1 VSALVELDRLG
12 KIYGTRTGDVVALEG
27 ISLTIDD
34 GEFVA
39 IVGPSGCGKTTLL
52 KILANLEQHTSGTG
66 ILGNRELGGRAS
78 DDVGMVFQKATL
90 LPWLDILANVLLP
103 VTLKR
108 RASTADREGAM
119 DLLRMVG
126 LEEFAHKRPDELSGG
141 MQQRAA
147 ICRALVHHPSLLL
160 MDEPFGAL
168 DAMTR
173 DALNVEVN
181 RIWRETHKT
190 AVLITHSIP
199 EAVFLAQRVIVM
211 SARPGRIVEEIEI
224 PFGRERT
231 LELMGTPEFAALS
244 ARIRRHFEV
253 KAA

>member
-1 VSALVELDRLG
+1 MRPLVELDHLG
-12 KIYGTRTGDVVALEG
+12 KVYSTRTGDVVALQDV
-27 ISLTIDD
+27 SLTIDE

-39 IVGPSGCGKTTLL
+39 VVGPSGCGKTTLL
-52 KILANLEQHTSGTG
+52 KILANLEEHTHGVG
-66 ILGNRELGGRAS
+66 ILGAKELGGGRS
-78 DDVGMVFQKATL
+78 SDVGMVFQKATL

-103 VTLKR
+103 VTLER
-108 RASTADREGAM
+108 RATPADKETALG
-119 DLLRMVG
+119 LLRMVG
-126 LEEFAHKRPDELSGG
+126 LEDFARKRPNELSGG

-147 ICRALVHHPSLLL
+147 ICRALVHEPSLLL

-199 EAVFLAQRVIVM
+199 EAVFLAERVIVM
-211 SARPGRIVEEIEI
+211 SPRPGRIVEEISI
-224 PFGRERT
+224 PFGKERT
-231 LELMGTPEFAALS
+231 LELMGTAEFAALC

-253 KAA
+253 SAA

>member
-1 VSALVELDRLG
+1 MSPLVELDRLD
-12 KIYGTRTGDVVALEG
+12 KVYQTRTGDVVALDG
-27 ISLTIDD
+27 ITLAIAE

-39 IVGPSGCGKTTLL
+39 VVGPSGCGKTTLL
-52 KILANLEQHTSGTG
+52 KILANLEQHTGGTG
-66 ILGNRELGGRAS
+66 ILGGKELGGNRS
-78 DDVGMVFQKATL
+78 GDVGMVFQKATL

-108 RASTADREGAM
+108 RPTARDRAAALG
-119 DLLRMVG
+119 LLEMVG
-126 LEEFAHKRPDELSGG
+126 LDDFAHKRPHELSGG

-147 ICRALVHHPSLLL
+147 ICRALVHEPSLLL

-173 DALNVEVN
+173 DQLNVEVN

-199 EAVFLAQRVIVM
+199 EAVFLAERVIVM
-211 SARPGRIVEEIEI
+211 SPRPGRIVEEITI
-224 PFGRERT
+224 PFGKERT

-244 ARIRRHFEV
+244 AQIRRHFEV
-253 KAA
+253 MAA

>member
-1 VSALVELDRLG
+1 MSALVELDRLS
-12 KIYGTRTGDVVALEG
+12 KVYSTRTGDVVALQG
-27 ISLTIDD
+27 ITLTIDE

-39 IVGPSGCGKTTLL
+39 VVGPSGCGKTTLL
-52 KILANLEQHTSGTG
+52 KILANLEQHTGGTG
-66 ILGNRELGGRAS
+66 ILGNRELGGKAS

-108 RASTADREGAM
+108 RASAADREAAM

-244 ARIRRHFEV
+244 ARIRRDFEV

>member
-1 VSALVELDRLG
+1 MSTLVELDRLDKVYATG
-12 KIYGTRTGDVVALEG
+12 TGDVVALDG
-27 ISLTIDD
+27 ITLAIDE

-39 IVGPSGCGKTTLL
+39 VVGPSGCGKTTLL
-52 KILANLEQHTSGTG
+52 KILANIEQHTGGAG
-66 ILGNRELGGRAS
+66 ILGGKELGGNRS
-78 DDVGMVFQKATL
+78 GDVGMVFQKATL

-108 RASTADREGAM
+108 RATRQDTAAALG
-119 DLLRMVG
+119 LLEMVG
-126 LEEFAHKRPDELSGG
+126 LSEFARKRPHELSGG

-147 ICRALVHHPSLLL
+147 ICRALVHEPSLLL
-160 MDEPFGAL
+160 LDEPFGAL

-173 DALNVEVN
+173 DQLNVEVN

-199 EAVFLAQRVIVM
+199 EAVFLAERVIVM
-211 SARPGRIVEEIEI
+211 SPRPGRIIADIPI
-224 PFGRERT
+224 PFGKERT
-231 LELMGTPEFAALS
+231 LDLLGTPEFAALS
-244 ARIRRHFEV
+244 AQIRRFFEV

>member
-1 VSALVELDRLG
+1 MVELDRLG
-12 KIYGTRTGDVVALEG
+12 KVYSTRTGDVTALSEVTLR
-27 ISLTIDD
+27 IED

-39 IVGPSGCGKTTLL
+39 VVGPSGCGKTTLL
-52 KILANLEQHTSGTG
+52 KILANLEQHTSGVG
-66 ILGNRELGGRAS
+66 ILGNNELGANRS

-90 LPWLDILANVLLP
+90 LPWLDILSNVLLP

-108 RASTADREGAM
+108 RASAADKENAM

-126 LEEFAHKRPDELSGG
+126 LGEFATKRPHELSGG

-147 ICRALVHHPSLLL
+147 ICRALVHEPSLLL

-173 DALNVEVN
+173 DVLNVEVN
-181 RIWRETHKT
+181 RIWRDTHKT

-211 SARPGRIVEEIEI
+211 SPRPGRIVDEITV
-224 PFGRERT
+224 PFGPERT
-231 LELMGTPEFAALS
+231 LELMGTPEFGSLCAQ
-244 ARIRRHFEV
+244 IRRHFEV
-253 KAA
+253 SAA

>member
-1 VSALVELDRLG
+1 MTALVELDRLS
-12 KIYGTRTGDVVALEG
+12 KVYGTRTGDVVALQG
-27 ISLTIDD
+27 ITLTIDD

-52 KILANLEQHTSGTG
+52 KILANLEQHTGGTG
-66 ILGNRELGGRAS
+66 ILGNRELGGKAS

-108 RASTADREGAM
+108 RASAADREGAM

-231 LELMGTPEFAALS
+231 LELMGTPEFAALN
-244 ARIRRHFEV
+244 ARIR
-253 KAA
+253 

>member
-1 VSALVELDRLG
+1 MTALVELDRLS
-12 KIYGTRTGDVVALEG
+12 KVYGTRTGDVVALQG
-27 ISLTIDD
+27 ITLTIDD

-52 KILANLEQHTSGTG
+52 KILANLEQHTGGTG
-66 ILGNRELGGRAS
+66 ILGNRELGGKAS

-108 RASTADREGAM
+108 RASAADREGAM

-231 LELMGTPEFAALS
+231 LELMGTPEFAALN